1 MELLLV
7 DDSPTDRMVMQ
18 AKVQRAFP
26 EIGVSSAGEQFE
38 FNEIMRRDS
47 CDVVI
52 TDYWLG
58 WGDGL
63 SVLQRV
69 RRKWPRCKVIFFTG
83 NGGEEV
89 VAEAFKYGLF
99 YYLLKPDGFEN
110 LIPVIRTALDAKRR
124 EDNYELISSVMAS
137 IPEAIY
143 SVDSERIVTT
153 WNAAAARM
161 FGYSAVEIIGRACD
175 VLVPPGRRAEESRL
189 MSLATAG
196 EAIGA
201 WDSMRLRRDGTAVN
215 VRLSISP
222 IRMDGHSAS
231 GLAFVVRPS
240 GDQAA
245 NGHTIPYGTKARPRA
260 TPASR
265 SR

>member
-1 MELLLV
+1 MDLLLV

-26 EIGVSSAGEQFE
+26 EINVSSAGEQLE
-38 FNEIMRRDS
+38 FNEIMRRDN

-69 RRKWPRCKVIFFTG
+69 RRKWPRSKVIFFTG

-110 LIPVIRTALDAKRR
+110 LIPVIRTALDAKRQ
-124 EDNYELISSVMAS
+124 ENNYELISSVIAS
-137 IPEAIY
+137 VPQGIY
-143 SVDSERIVTT
+143 SVDGDRIVTT

-161 FGYSAVEIIGRACD
+161 LGYSAVEMIGRSCEI
-175 VLVPPGRRAEESRL
+175 LVPPNLRAEESRL
-189 MSLATAG
+189 MSLAAAG
-196 EAIGA
+196 EAIGVR
-201 WDSMRLRRDGTAVN
+201 DSVRLRRDGATVN

-222 IRMDGHSAS
+222 IRSDGRSAP
-231 GLAFVVRPS
+231 GLAIVAQAA
-240 GDQAA
+240 GDHAA
-245 NGHTIPYGTKARPRA
+245 NGHAILNAAKARPRPV
-260 TPASR
+260 PASR